1 MDARATTQ
9 RVIYYETSDAGTERY
24 IIRKFSTLRKI
35 LNLWISGETT
45 SRDTNGRRRRR
56 KEEEEEGGLVSKCLA
71 SLSPCPFLPLSPN
84 SSIAITRNRSIQRGG
99 IGFSPNSAKVPS
111 HFSLSLSRSI
121 DPAGNDPR
129 QMTNI
134 IATRARRDYE
144 DESCER
150 YAGKMSRG
158 RGGRRQEKEK
168 EERR

>member
-1 MDARATTQ
+1 MDARAATQ

-56 KEEEEEGGLVSKCLA
+56 KEGLVSKCLA

-111 HFSLSLSRSI
+111 HFSLSLSLVPLI
-121 DPAGNDPR
+121 PAGNDPR

-168 EERR
+168 VERR

>member
-56 KEEEEEGGLVSKCLA
+56 RKEGLVSKCLA

-111 HFSLSLSRSI
+111 HFSPSLSLVPLI
-121 DPAGNDPR
+121 PAGNDPR

-144 DESCER
+144 DESRER

-168 EERR
+168 VERR